1 MNVTREVITDLLPV
15 YFAGEASGDTKALV
29 EDYFRQ
35 DPDFE
40 RVARSA
46 ATPLETLRGAAP
58 LRPEAEREK
67 RDLECVRGE
76 LRRNKIFFGM
86 ALFFTLAPLAF
97 FFSKGH
103 FFWLVRE
110 DPWEAA
116 FFWSIA
122 TVLWLG
128 YFGRL
133 TRRTASL
140 LFAILFIVAP
150 IPLDLHFHFA
160 GGIHFLDRNNFGLL
174 WEATIFWSVA
184 ALLLIQYFARL
195 RRRTAQTVFA
205 ILLTALPLPFM
216 LHAVLAGGPHIASDV
231 AGPAV
236 LWLFAAWIWV
246 MRFRQR
252 GKTDAG
258 DSCGDERAEETSTKP

>member
-1 MNVTREVITDLLPV
+1 MNVTRNVVTDLLPV
-15 YFAGEASGDTKALV
+15 YFAGEASGDTKVLV

-46 ATPLETLRGAAP
+46 ATPLEALRRTARVTP
-58 LRPEAEREK
+58 DAEREK
-67 RDLECVRGE
+67 RDLECVRRG
-76 LRRNKIFFGM
+76 LWRNKVFFGL
-86 ALFFTLAPLAF
+86 ALFNTLAPLAF

-122 TVLWLG
+122 AILWLA

-133 TRRTASL
+133 TRRAASL
-140 LFAILFIVAP
+140 LFAILFILAP
-150 IPLDLHFHFA
+150 IVLDLHFSFA
-160 GGIHFLDRNNFGLL
+160 GGLHFRDKNSLGLL
-174 WEATIFWSVA
+174 WEAVLFWSVA
-184 ALLLIQYFARL
+184 AMLLIQYFARL

-205 ILLTALPLPFM
+205 ILLTVLPLPFV
-216 LHAVLAGGPHIASDV
+216 LHAVFAGGPYIASNV

-236 LWLFAAWIWV
+236 LWLFAAWLWV
-246 MRFRQR
+246 MRSRQR
-252 GKTDAG
+252 SKA
-258 DSCGDERAEETSTKP
+258 DSDKEC

>member
-1 MNVTREVITDLLPV
+1 MNVTRNVVTDLLPV
-15 YFAGEASGDTKALV
+15 YFAGEASGDTKVLV

-46 ATPLETLRGAAP
+46 ATPLEALRRTTP

-67 RDLECVRGE
+67 RDLESVRCA
-76 LRRNKIFFGM
+76 LQRRKWYFGI
-86 ALFFTLAPLAF
+86 ALFNTLAPLAF

-110 DPWEAA
+110 DPWEAV

-122 TVLWLG
+122 AILWLA

-133 TRRTASL
+133 TRRAASL
-140 LFAILFIVAP
+140 LFAILFILAP
-150 IPLDLHFHFA
+150 IVLDLHFSFA
-160 GGIHFLDRNNFGLL
+160 GGLHFRDKNPFGLL
-174 WEATIFWSVA
+174 WEAVLLWGVA
-184 ALLLIQYFARL
+184 AVLLIQYFARL
-195 RRRTAQTVFA
+195 RRRTAQTALA
-205 ILLTALPLPFM
+205 ILCTVLPLPFV
-216 LHAVLAGGPHIASDV
+216 LHAVSAGGPHIASNV

-236 LWLFAAWIWV
+236 LWLFAAWLWV
-246 MRFRQR
+246 MRFRRR
-252 GKTDAG
+252 GKANS
-258 DSCGDERAEETSTKP
+258 DSEC